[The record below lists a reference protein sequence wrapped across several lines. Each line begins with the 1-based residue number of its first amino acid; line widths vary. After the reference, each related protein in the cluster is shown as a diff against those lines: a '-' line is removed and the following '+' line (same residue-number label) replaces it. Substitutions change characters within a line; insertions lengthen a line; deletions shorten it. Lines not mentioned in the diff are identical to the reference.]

1 MRLANSVA
9 LVTGANGGLGKAYVE
24 ALLAV
29 GAARI
34 YAAARKPESLTG
46 IVALDP
52 QRVIPIQLDIAD
64 ARSIQD
70 VVANYQDVTLLINN
84 AGVALNYGGFITHP
98 NLKSARTE
106 IEVNYFGTLMMV
118 QAFAP
123 VLKQN
128 GGGAIANVL
137 SILAQA
143 TAPVIGTYAASKAA
157 ALALTKGIR
166 AELAAQGTFVVAVMP
181 GTIDTEMSKDYAGPK
196 VSPMEVAQATLQA
209 IADEIEDVYP
219 GEQATA
225 TAAQLLSDPKLV
237 ERQMAVL
244 LPSTSTQTH

>member
-1 MRLANSVA
+1 MKLENSVA

-29 GAARI
+29 GAERI
-34 YAAARKPESLTG
+34 YAAARKPESLSR

-52 QRVIPIQLDIAD
+52 ERVVPIQLDITD
-64 ARSIQD
+64 ARSIQN
-70 VVANYQDVTLLINN
+70 VVASYQDVTLLINN

-98 NLKSARTE
+98 DLESARAE
-106 IEVNYFGTLMMV
+106 MEVNYFGTLMMV

-143 TAPVIGTYAASKAA
+143 TAPVIGTYSASKAA

-181 GTIDTEMSKDYAGPK
+181 GTIDTEMSKDYAGHK

-209 IADEIEDVYP
+209 IVNEIEDVYP

-225 TAAQLLSDPKLV
+225 TAAQLLSDPKAV

-244 LPSTSTQTH
+244 LPNP

>member
-1 MRLANSVA
+1 MRFADSVA

-24 ALLAV
+24 ALLASGV
-29 GAARI
+29 ARI

-52 QRVIPIQLDIAD
+52 KRVFPIQLDITD
-64 ARSIQD
+64 ARSVQD
-70 VVANYQDVTLLINN
+70 FVASHQDVTLLVNN
-84 AGVALNYGGFITHP
+84 AGVVLNYGGFITHP
-98 NLKSARTE
+98 NLESARTE
-106 IEVNYFGTLMMV
+106 MQVNYFGTLMMV
-118 QAFAP
+118 QALAP

-128 GGGAIANVL
+128 GGGVIVNVL

-143 TAPVIGTYAASKAA
+143 TAPVIGTYSASKAA

-181 GTIDTEMSKDYAGPK
+181 GTIDTEMSRDYVGLK

-209 IADEIEDVYP
+209 ITDKIEDVYP

-225 TAAQLLSDPKLV
+225 TAAQLLSDPKAV
-237 ERQMAVL
+237 EKQMSVL
-244 LPSTSTQTH
+244 LPNTPTQTQ

>member
-1 MRLANSVA
+1 MRLVNSVV

-24 ALLAV
+24 ALLTAGV
-29 GAARI
+29 ARI
-34 YAAARKPESLTG
+34 YAAARKPESLTE
-46 IVALDP
+46 IVLLDP
-52 QRVIPIQLDIAD
+52 ERVTPIQLDITD
-64 ARSIQD
+64 PQSIQD
-70 VVANYQDVTLLINN
+70 VAASYQDVTLLINN
-84 AGVALNYGGFITHP
+84 AGVALNYGGFVTNP
-98 NLKSARTE
+98 DFKSARTE
-106 IEVNYFGTLMMV
+106 IEVNYFGTLRMA

-143 TAPVIGTYAASKAA
+143 TAPVIGTYSASKAA

-166 AELAAQGTFVVAVMP
+166 AELAAQGTFVVSVMP
-181 GTIDTEMSKDYAGPK
+181 GTIDTEMSKDYAGSK

-209 IADEIEDVYP
+209 ISDEIEDIYP

-225 TAAQLLSDPKLV
+225 TAIQLLRDPKAV
-237 ERQMAVL
+237 ERQMAAL
-244 LPSTSTQTH
+244 LPNASTQKH